1 MWQHSV
7 RRNWK
12 NWRATGMK
20 NWNIFRYIHQAGNL
34 IPWSIPGTHTT
45 VLWHS
50 SGHVRRRFSTVVCET
65 VTDTA
70 IPCRIFRVWFILH
83 RRWHSKRSGLCFR
96 HRWITEED
104 FRLSNLHTMP
114 DMRIRRMMLPMYRK
128 PGIRHIV
135 RMMLCGCFQRYINI
149 LRSPEIWHL
158 SMKWF
163 RLPIKMKP
171 LYTSTWREHLRFLW
185 IIWDRTDFR
194 QDFMR
199 TGMTVCVWAK
209 MESPRLLHCSFIMQW
224 RF

>member
-1 MWQHSV
+1 MIPYTLTW
-7 RRNWK
+7 
-12 NWRATGMK
+12 
-20 NWNIFRYIHQAGNL
+20 FRHRVTDKSPSHIC
-34 IPWSIPGTHTT
+34 HTIRHT
-45 VLWHS
+45 SKHL
-50 SGHVRRRFSTVVCET
+50 FINKLKTT
-65 VTDTA
+65 VTDVTDFYEKNFF
-70 IPCRIFRVWFILH
+70 CRSQLCCGSWLITMTKIKLPHLFPLGNGSRLWRKYHSYTNYFSLIRQIRLGISFFFYLTQGFIGAAVQFEF
-83 RRWHSKRSGLCFR
+83 K
-96 HRWITEED
+96 
-104 FRLSNLHTMP
+104 N
-114 DMRIRRMMLPMYRK
+114 
-128 PGIRHIV
+128 
-135 RMMLCGCFQRYINI
+135 INI